1 MKFDPQKIIEELM
14 KNSRIK
20 AKVEETKL
28 TRDQIFEALPI
39 LIDMNQQKDNKE
51 TKYLTSFY
59 IDKNGQIRRQEYR
72 STYWAKFAYLE
83 NIKSLWIEEVDFED
97 DKEFILENSRKSVV
111 NQIINH
117 LDKSKQTKG
126 LYLYGKVGVGKTF
139 LMKRIAKKIAENG
152 NTVAFI
158 TVANLVSKIM
168 PMFRDKDE
176 DNYAELINLL
186 KKVDF
191 LFLDDIGSEQIKSWF
206 RDGILFQVL
215 DERYK
220 RARTTFF
227 SSNYSQ
233 VELESIQSKT
243 TYKYQERE
251 KAAKLLSRI
260 RGLSN
265 EVCIKSFKKQN
276 S

>member
-20 AKVEETKL
+20 ARVEETKL
-28 TRDQIFEALPI
+28 TKDQIFEALPI

-97 DKEFILENSRKSVV
+97 DKEFIQENSRKIVV
-111 NQIINH
+111 NQVVDYLN
-117 LDKSKQTKG
+117 KSKQTKG
-126 LYLYGKVGVGKTF
+126 LYLYGDTGVGKTF
-139 LMKRIAKKIAENG
+139 LMKRIARKIAQNES
-152 NTVAFI
+152 TVAFI
-158 TVANLVSKIM
+158 TVANLVSKIA
-168 PMFRDKDE
+168 PMFRDKDD

-206 RDGILFQVL
+206 RDGFLLQVL

-233 VELESIQSKT
+233 VKLESIQAKT
-243 TYKYQERE
+243 NYKYQEKE

-265 EVCIKSFKKQN
+265 EVRIKSFKKQN